1 MRVAST
7 RVAHLLV
14 TDSSAKETCLG
25 SRNSEWRYIYH
36 EMTENFTALKV
47 SEKLWAPVLLGTVRR
62 MWQSAEGS
70 GPVTYCSTGD
80 TLSTYYV
87 DATLHTTQYTKSD
100 I

>member
-25 SRNSEWRYIYH
+25 LRNSERRYIYQ

-62 MWQSAEGS
+62 MWQTAEGS
-70 GPVTYCSTGD
+70 GPVTYPAQETHLALTTS
-80 TLSTYYV
+80 
-87 DATLHTTQYTKSD
+87 TLHFMNCYF
-100 I
+100 